1 MNGYIQKRN
10 NRICCFV
17 FMTVNDNYIGMRR
30 KAFQATHL
38 YDWCYIYKATL
49 LVLQAVVLSLSI
61 TLFRGGMTQS
71 LQQLIELSN
80 QFVDAFNKSDLDAV
94 MSFFAED
101 AEYEDLETDLYQG
114 CRRRSFST

>member
-1 MNGYIQKRN
+1 
-10 NRICCFV
+10 
-17 FMTVNDNYIGMRR
+17 
-30 KAFQATHL
+30 
-38 YDWCYIYKATL
+38 
-49 LVLQAVVLSLSI
+49 
-61 TLFRGGMTQS
+61 MTQS